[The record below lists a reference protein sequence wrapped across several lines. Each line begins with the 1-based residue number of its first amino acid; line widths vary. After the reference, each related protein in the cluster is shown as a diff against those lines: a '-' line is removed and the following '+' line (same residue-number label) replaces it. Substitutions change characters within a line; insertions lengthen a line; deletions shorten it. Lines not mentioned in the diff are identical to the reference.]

1 LSGMIFALLLACCG
15 DSFIADATAEHEFV
29 VRRHE
34 STVKNFLA
42 DIQLLRR
49 HMPGVVDIKE
59 IGAGKWLYRTERRMP
74 LSDAVKTDF
83 VIARSDG
90 PDVRYQ
96 TPDIDASN
104 WMSFRMATRPF
115 GNEQSVIRVRIRVRL
130 VRDDGAAI
138 HMFAPVLG
146 EAFISDRMKED
157 LEDMLSR
164 FATDARSEI
173 ETTPGPVTVTETSR

>member
-1 LSGMIFALLLACCG
+1 MIVAFLLACCG
-15 DSFIADATAEHEFV
+15 DAFIADATAEQEFV
-29 VRRHE
+29 VRRCE
-34 STVKNFLA
+34 STVKSSLD

-59 IGAGKWLYRTERRMP
+59 IGAGKWLYQTERRMP
-74 LSDAVKTDF
+74 LSGVVRTDF
-83 VIARSDG
+83 IIIRSAG

-96 TPDIDASN
+96 TPDIDAPN
-104 WMSFRMATRPF
+104 WMSFHMATRPL
-115 GNEQSVIRVRIRVRL
+115 GNNQSVIRVRIRVRL

-157 LEDMLSR
+157 LDDMLSR

-173 ETTPGPVTVTETSR
+173 EIPPGPVRVSDTSR